1 MTKDEKTNYVSNKDY
16 KESRKVKIC
25 REPGCGK
32 KEGHED
38 EHLTVDHVVPK
49 ALGGSEDDSNREL
62 LCREHHDEKERGG
75 SEDGTW
81 TII

>member
-1 MTKDEKTNYVSNKDY
+1 MTKDEKTNEVSNKEY

-32 KEGHED
+32 KEGHEN

-49 ALGGSEDDSNREL
+49 ALGGSGDVTNR
-62 LCREHHDEKERGG
+62 
-75 SEDGTW
+75 
-81 TII
+81 